1 MKFNNLFFMA
11 LVLVL
16 ICSCKDTTLCY
27 KIPLDNKELVICIP
41 AFSDYAYLY
50 IDANESCVP
59 TDSFDF
65 KINNR
70 GEATEVS
77 LILNKHKDDTIY
89 YSDRWNDVTLVNKNG
104 KYKRVS

>member
-50 IDANESCVP
+50 IDAHESCVP

-77 LILNKHKDDTIY
+77 LILNKHHCCPRKSVNI
-89 YSDRWNDVTLVNKNG
+89 SKSNNLIVTHQN
-104 KYKRVS
+104 

>member
-41 AFSDYAYLY
+41 AFSDYAYLIPLY
-50 IDANESCVP
+50 RC
-59 TDSFDF
+59 T
-65 KINNR
+65 
-70 GEATEVS
+70 
-77 LILNKHKDDTIY
+77 
-89 YSDRWNDVTLVNKNG
+89 
-104 KYKRVS
+104 